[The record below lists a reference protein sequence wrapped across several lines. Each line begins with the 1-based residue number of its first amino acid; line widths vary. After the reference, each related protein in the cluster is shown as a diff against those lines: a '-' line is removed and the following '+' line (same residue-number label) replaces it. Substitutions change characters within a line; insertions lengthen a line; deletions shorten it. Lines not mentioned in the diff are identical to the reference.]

1 MFYATYVPFLVTHK
15 WWRVKSLILNNWQNT
30 KRMSYLNNPSL
41 TVVCIFKLWVISLL
55 YTEGKKPV
63 RQRTHLPIVN
73 YISSD
78 KPPLSPLTPSAFKE
92 MRHPSTWHT
101 EIDFRVT
108 GRRMEDRQD
117 TEPQIREMRKAFWP
131 RSLHAKCGNSSFLVL
146 RLPVLFINWFSQF
159 PNKSILLEGR

>member
-15 WWRVKSLILNNWQNT
+15 RWRVESLILNNWQN
-30 KRMSYLNNPSL
+30 SYLNSLSL

-55 YTEGKKPV
+55 YTGGKKNTSTEDTPAH
-63 RQRTHLPIVN
+63 RQLHLLWQT
-73 YISSD
+73 SSF
-78 KPPLSPLTPSAFKE
+78 LSSTSAFKE

-146 RLPVLFINWFSQF
+146 CLPVLLINWLSQF
-159 PNKSILLEGR
+159 PNKSILVEGR

>member
-15 WWRVKSLILNNWQNT
+15 RWRVESLILNNWQN
-30 KRMSYLNNPSL
+30 SYLNSPSL
-41 TVVCIFKLWVISLL
+41 MFFFFYIYSSCESYLFYTLEVKKNTSTKDTPAHRQLHLLWQ
-55 YTEGKKPV
+55 T
-63 RQRTHLPIVN
+63 
-73 YISSD
+73 SSF
-78 KPPLSPLTPSAFKE
+78 LSSTSAFKE

-131 RSLHAKCGNSSFLVL
+131 RSLHAKCGDSSFLVL
-146 RLPVLFINWFSQF
+146 CLPVLLINWFSQF
-159 PNKSILLEGR
+159 PIKSILVEGR